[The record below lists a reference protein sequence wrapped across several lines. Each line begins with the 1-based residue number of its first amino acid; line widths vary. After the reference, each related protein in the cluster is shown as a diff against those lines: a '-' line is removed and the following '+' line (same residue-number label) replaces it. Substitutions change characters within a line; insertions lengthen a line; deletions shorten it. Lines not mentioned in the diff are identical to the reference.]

1 MLQKFAELA
10 KKPWLRIGFSYLFMF
25 LCVALFVWL
34 KLMVLGGVSRDTPY
48 LFILFSVFISAFYGG
63 FGPGVAATL
72 LSLVAIYYYFLP
84 PYFEF
89 DLLYTSD
96 FEEIITYIMV
106 GFAFSWL
113 LDQQREYKSDLEKII
128 DRRTGQLHKANEEL
142 QRSNKEL
149 EDFAYIASHDLQ
161 EPLRKILAF
170 GDRFESR
177 YKDQLSEDAIE
188 YLDRMLRSAQRMRV
202 LVEGLLTYARVAS
215 KDIPYR
221 QVELQSLI
229 REVLDDMEVTIEE
242 QKAEVVVH
250 ELPAVEANPIQLTQV
265 FQNLIGNSLKFHK
278 PNEPARVNIEGEI
291 IEDGEQKKYARVRV
305 ADQGIGIPDEY
316 QDKIFNIFQRLHGR
330 SAYEGTGI
338 GLAVVRRI
346 IERHNGAIRVFS
358 KEGKGTTFEMDLPL
372 VHRHK

>member
-1 MLQKFAELA
+1 
-10 KKPWLRIGFSYLFMF
+10 
-25 LCVALFVWL
+25 
-34 KLMVLGGVSRDTPY
+34 
-48 LFILFSVFISAFYGG
+48 
-63 FGPGVAATL
+63 
-72 LSLVAIYYYFLP
+72 
-84 PYFEF
+84 
-89 DLLYTSD
+89 
-96 FEEIITYIMV
+96 
-106 GFAFSWL
+106 
-113 LDQQREYKSDLEKII
+113 
-128 DRRTGQLHKANEEL
+128 
-142 QRSNKEL
+142 
-149 EDFAYIASHDLQ
+149 
-161 EPLRKILAF
+161 
-170 GDRFESR
+170 
-177 YKDQLSEDAIE
+177 
-188 YLDRMLRSAQRMRV
+188 
-202 LVEGLLTYARVAS
+202 
-215 KDIPYR
+215 
-221 QVELQSLI
+221 
-229 REVLDDMEVTIEE
+229 MEVTIEE

>member
-1 MLQKFAELA
+1 
-10 KKPWLRIGFSYLFMF
+10 MF

-34 KLMVLGGVSRDTPY
+34 KLMVLGGLARHAVFVYSVQRFYQRFLWRFWAGSSRDFA
-48 LFILFSVFISAFYGG
+48 LVGG
-63 FGPGVAATL
+63 NL
-72 LSLVAIYYYFLP
+72 LLFLP

-346 IERHNGAIRVFS
+346 IERHNGAIRFLA
-358 KEGKGTTFEMDLPL
+358 KRAREQPL
-372 VHRHK
+372 KWICRLYIVINKKYEI